1 MQLENENSKEF
12 GLILACIENHNSNI
26 TKYNISELLKN
37 KLDWDFIYSF
47 VLKNGVV
54 NLFFNTIIEFD
65 IELIPELYLN
75 KLKERVFFEKK
86 RIKLIFEELT
96 KIQNEFNHNDIQMLL
111 MKGPVLSLILYKS
124 SFGRYFNDID
134 ILVKKEKIKEASGIL
149 TSMGYVQGHIDF
161 KKNIIIPASFDMI
174 EESEKNRHVIEFIK
188 YLTETKDVFL
198 SIEIHH
204 SIVDKPVEDNKIV
217 RNFFDNP
224 MAINYN
230 ENVFFSYDLNYLC
243 IYVFI
248 FMNIV

>member
-1 MQLENENSKEF
+1 
-12 GLILACIENHNSNI
+12 
-26 TKYNISELLKN
+26 
-37 KLDWDFIYSF
+37 
-47 VLKNGVV
+47 
-54 NLFFNTIIEFD
+54 
-65 IELIPELYLN
+65 
-75 KLKERVFFEKK
+75 
-86 RIKLIFEELT
+86 
-96 KIQNEFNHNDIQMLL
+96 
-111 MKGPVLSLILYKS
+111 
-124 SFGRYFNDID
+124 
-134 ILVKKEKIKEASGIL
+134 
-149 TSMGYVQGHIDF
+149 MGYVQGHIDF

-230 ENVFFSYDLNYLC
+230 ENVFFSYDLNYC